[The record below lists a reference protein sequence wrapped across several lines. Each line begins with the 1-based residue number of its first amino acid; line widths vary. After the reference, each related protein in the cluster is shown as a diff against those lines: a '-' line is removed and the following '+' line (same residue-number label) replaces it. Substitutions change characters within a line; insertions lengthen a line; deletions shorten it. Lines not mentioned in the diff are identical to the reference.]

1 MTEAILAKPEQIRSS
16 DSSGIADASRR
27 VLDDNR
33 DTPPVTARTVA
44 GPEPT
49 HLEMTNPYPKSGDDK
64 NAPGTQETPPDESES
79 WFDSA
84 VSWTEGALDVAEQ
97 VVVGAAESA
106 YTQITENPGET
117 LLHLAEGVAIGVA
130 IVAAA
135 PIVGALGAGA
145 AVVGGVALAADAVI
159 VGLGVAGAI
168 SAGAEVVDA
177 ANNASASADVLMH
190 KDQHTAAEIAAAR
203 EEVQDKT
210 GAAAVDA
217 GVAILGVV
225 GGVASGAKVISAGR
239 AAMEGTVGT
248 ISTTTEAIAGR
259 VGGKVSTAVEGA
271 EAAETTALKARAEA
285 KPNPYSEHFTPEQLA
300 KIEEMQKTQDS
311 MPVTKLTPAEQTALV
326 EEIYGAGA
334 EVKGKRLDI
343 VIGAPGSGKSSLI
356 AEPLAKSNGSMIVDA
371 DLAKP
376 KINGYA
382 DGLGADAV
390 HQASSKVAAELLELG
405 FQNGDNMVSLKL
417 GRTEAGL
424 IPLIERAK
432 LAGYEVNLHC
442 AELPLSESVLRV
454 FRRAFPQDGT
464 IGQWVNPTFAV
475 DVGIEPIL
483 TFEALI
489 KRPDLIDNFSHF
501 NTNVPYKSP
510 PILIQEGTTQ
520 LRKAA

>member
-168 SAGAEVVDA
+168 SAGA
-177 ANNASASADVLMH
+177 
-190 KDQHTAAEIAAAR
+190 
-203 EEVQDKT
+203 
-210 GAAAVDA
+210 
-217 GVAILGVV
+217 
-225 GGVASGAKVISAGR
+225 
-239 AAMEGTVGT
+239 
-248 ISTTTEAIAGR
+248 
-259 VGGKVSTAVEGA
+259 
-271 EAAETTALKARAEA
+271 
-285 KPNPYSEHFTPEQLA
+285 
-300 KIEEMQKTQDS
+300 
-311 MPVTKLTPAEQTALV
+311 
-326 EEIYGAGA
+326 
-334 EVKGKRLDI
+334 
-343 VIGAPGSGKSSLI
+343 
-356 AEPLAKSNGSMIVDA
+356 
-371 DLAKP
+371 
-376 KINGYA
+376 
-382 DGLGADAV
+382 
-390 HQASSKVAAELLELG
+390 
-405 FQNGDNMVSLKL
+405 
-417 GRTEAGL
+417 
-424 IPLIERAK
+424 
-432 LAGYEVNLHC
+432 
-442 AELPLSESVLRV
+442 
-454 FRRAFPQDGT
+454 
-464 IGQWVNPTFAV
+464 
-475 DVGIEPIL
+475 
-483 TFEALI
+483 
-489 KRPDLIDNFSHF
+489 
-501 NTNVPYKSP
+501 
-510 PILIQEGTTQ
+510 
-520 LRKAA
+520 